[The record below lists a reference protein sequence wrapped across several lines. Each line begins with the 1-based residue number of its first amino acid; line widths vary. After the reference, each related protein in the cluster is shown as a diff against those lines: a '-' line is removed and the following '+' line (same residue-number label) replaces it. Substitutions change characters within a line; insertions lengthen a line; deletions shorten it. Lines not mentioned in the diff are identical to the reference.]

1 MQSELLK
8 LHAAKIMNVGGVSF
22 HFLQLKVH
30 LGLGEHVLFVRSDD
44 SRLLPELAR
53 ATAPARPDAQ
63 AQIIDRQARRGHD
76 VQNADQGLHAVEFA
90 PDIFAEH
97 AALQVGQ
104 NHFGHLHR
112 QSI

>member
-1 MQSELLK
+1 MQPELLK
-8 LHAAKIMNVGGVSF
+8 LHAAKIMNVGGVAF

-30 LGLGEHVLFVRSDD
+30 FGLGEHILFVCSDD

-53 ATAPARPDAQ
+53 AAAPTRPNAQ
-63 AQIIDRQARRGHD
+63 PQIIDRQTRRGHD
-76 VQNADQGLHAVEFA
+76 VQNADKSLHAVEFA
-90 PDIFAEH
+90 PDVLAEH

-104 NHFGHLHR
+104 NHFGRLHR